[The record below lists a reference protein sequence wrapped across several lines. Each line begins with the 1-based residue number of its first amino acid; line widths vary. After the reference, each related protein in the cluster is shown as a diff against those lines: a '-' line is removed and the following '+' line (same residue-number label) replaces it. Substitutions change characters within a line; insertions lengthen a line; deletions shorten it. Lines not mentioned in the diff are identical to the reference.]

1 MSQAGKVGVLG
12 AGTMGAGIAQVFAQS
27 GRGVVVVDSFPG
39 ALDRARAGIEK
50 SVRKMAEKAGKNA
63 DEEAKAVLGRVSF
76 GAEIGAFEACD
87 LVVEAIVEDP
97 AAKADAFRR
106 IDAAAPAGAI
116 LASNTS
122 SISITRIAA
131 ATKRPGQVVGM
142 HFMNPVP
149 LMRLV
154 EIIRGHLTTDAT
166 AAAVVEAT
174 KALGKVP
181 VEACDSPGF
190 VSNRVLLPMINEA
203 VFCLQEGVA
212 TREGIDEVM
221 KLGMNH
227 PIGPLALADL
237 IGNDVCLAILEVL
250 QRDLGDDKYRPC
262 PLLRRM
268 VAAGLLGRKS
278 GRGFYDYAK

>member
-1 MSQAGKVGVLG
+1 MIETVGVLG
-12 AGTMGAGIAQVFAQS
+12 AGTMGQGIAQVFSQA
-27 GRGVVVVDSFPG
+27 GRKVVVVDTFPG
-39 ALDRARAGIEK
+39 ALDRAKAGIEK
-50 SVRKMAEKAGKNA
+50 SVRKLAEKAGKDPA
-63 DEEAKAVLGRVSF
+63 AEAGAVMGRLSF
-76 GAEIGAFEACD
+76 GADMAAFEACD

-97 AAKADAFRR
+97 AAKAEAFRR
-106 IDAAAPAGAI
+106 IDAVAPARAI

-131 ATKRPGQVVGM
+131 STKRPAQVVGM

-149 LMRLV
+149 LMKLV
-154 EIIRGHLTTDAT
+154 EIIRGHLTSDAT
-166 AAAVVEAT
+166 AAAVVEAS
-174 KALGKVP
+174 KAVGKIP
-181 VEACDSPGF
+181 VEANDFPGF

-203 VFCLQEGVA
+203 IFCLHEGVA
-212 TREGIDEVM
+212 TREAIDEVM

-278 GRGFYDYAK
+278 GRGFYEYGTK